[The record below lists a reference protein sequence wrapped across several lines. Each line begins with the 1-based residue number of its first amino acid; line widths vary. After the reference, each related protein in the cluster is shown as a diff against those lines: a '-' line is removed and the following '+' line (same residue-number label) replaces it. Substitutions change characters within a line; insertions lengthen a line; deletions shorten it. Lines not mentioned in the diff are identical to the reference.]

1 MIRSMTGYGLSQL
14 DKADV
19 QIRVEVKTL
28 NSKFLDFMVRLPRRF
43 ADRENDIRILIGNK
57 LERGKVTIMV
67 DYLSFSD
74 SDARQ
79 KYNEELFVAYYSD
92 LKKLADR
99 VYAPYDNLFQLALNS
114 PEVIQS
120 KPEDPA
126 DEGEWD
132 VLRKLIDSAVE
143 QCQTFRLT
151 EGKTIETKLLEYVGS
166 IGKNLHEVEAMDPRR
181 VEKIRERISGNI
193 KSLFEGE
200 LPDESRLEQE
210 LVFYIEKLDIHEEC
224 TRLRAHLDYFS
235 QELKEDA
242 SSGKKLNF
250 ISQEMGRE
258 INTIG
263 SKAND
268 FDIQRC
274 VVVMKEEL
282 EKIKEQLNN
291 VV

>member
-28 NSKFLDFMVRLPRRF
+28 NSKFLDFMIRLPRRF
-43 ADRENDIRILIGNK
+43 ADRENDIRILIGNT
-57 LERGKVTIMV
+57 LERGKVTVMV

-74 SDARQ
+74 SDSRQ
-79 KYNEELFVAYYSD
+79 KFNEELFVAYYSD

-99 VYAPYDNLFQLALNS
+99 VYAPYDNLFQLALNA

-120 KPEDPA
+120 KPDEPA

-132 VLRKLIDSAVE
+132 VLRKLIDTAVE

-151 EGKTIETKLLEYVGS
+151 EGKTIEKKLLEYTGA
-166 IGKNLHEVEAMDPRR
+166 IGTNLNEVEKLDPRR

-193 KSLFEGE
+193 RNLFEGE

-224 TRLRAHLDYFS
+224 TRLRAHLDYFD
-235 QELKEDA
+235 QELKANA